1 MIGICVSRTYKI
13 LDIARR
19 KGIMDSR
26 ASRGFASHSVTRR
39 FFRSD
44 RAMVAKLFLQKRSC
58 FRTSCLAVLL
68 SLAGTA
74 AFAQTGGKIPREVID
89 YAAAH
94 GTVLVLVGLN
104 VPWQMESRLSED
116 EARGQRE
123 AIASVQRDLLTE
135 LEGRRYKVI
144 RRYDRIP
151 GLALEAGADVLAEL
165 ARSANVTNVLLDR
178 PAVEAEAALAEKVP
192 WQLFKRAASD
202 GTVLVLAGLRTPWQR
217 EEQLTEDLKTLQRRA
232 ILSAQSY
239 VLAELGGTQFKV
251 MRLYRSIPGIA
262 LRVGFD
268 ALQVLE
274 RSPAVT
280 NVVPDRPASAS
291 R

>member
-1 MIGICVSRTYKI
+1 V
-13 LDIARR
+13 
-19 KGIMDSR
+19 
-26 ASRGFASHSVTRR
+26 VTQV
-39 FFRSD
+39 FFRQKHWLKASCL
-44 RAMVAKLFLQKRSC
+44 VALLFLG
-58 FRTSCLAVLL
+58 
-68 SLAGTA
+68 GTVTL
-74 AFAQTGGKIPREVID
+74 AQTGGKIPRDVID
-89 YAAAH
+89 HAAAH

-116 EARGQRE
+116 EARAQRE
-123 AIASVQRDLLTE
+123 AIASIQRDLLSE
-135 LEGRRYKVI
+135 LEGRSYKVI

-151 GLALEAGADVLAEL
+151 GIALEADADVLAQL

-178 PAVEAEAALAEKVP
+178 PAADAEAASSEKVP

-217 EEQLTEDLKTLQRRA
+217 EEQLSEDLKALQRNA

-262 LRVGFD
+262 LRVGLD

-274 RSPAVT
+274 KSPAVT
-280 NVVPDRPASAS
+280 NVVLDRPARAS

>member
-1 MIGICVSRTYKI
+1 MVTKVSF
-13 LDIARR
+13 R
-19 KGIMDSR
+19 KTSWLK
-26 ASRGFASHSVTRR
+26 ASCL
-39 FFRSD
+39 
-44 RAMVAKLFLQKRSC
+44 VALLFLGKS
-58 FRTSCLAVLL
+58 
-68 SLAGTA
+68 A
-74 AFAQTGGKIPREVID
+74 AMAQAGGKIPPEVID
-89 YAAAH
+89 HAAAH

-116 EARGQRE
+116 ETRAQRE
-123 AIASVQRDLLTE
+123 AIASIQKDLLTE
-135 LEGRRYKVI
+135 LEGRSYKVI

-151 GLALEAGADVLAEL
+151 GIALEAGADVLAEL
-165 ARSANVTNVLLDR
+165 ARSPNVTNVLLDR
-178 PAVEAEAALAEKVP
+178 SLDAEAVPSEKVP

-217 EEQLTEDLKTLQRRA
+217 EDQLSEDLKMVQRNA

-262 LRVGFD
+262 LRVGLD

-274 RSPAVT
+274 KSPAVT

>member
-1 MIGICVSRTYKI
+1 MAT
-13 LDIARR
+13 
-19 KGIMDSR
+19 
-26 ASRGFASHSVTRR
+26 
-39 FFRSD
+39 
-44 RAMVAKLFLQKRSC
+44 KLSLRKRSY
-58 FRTSCLAVLL
+58 FRTSCFAVLL
-68 SLAGTA
+68 LLTGTA
-74 AFAQTGGKIPREVID
+74 AIAQGGGKIPREVID

-116 EARGQRE
+116 EARDQRE
-123 AIASVQRDLLTE
+123 TIASVQRNLLTE

-151 GLALEAGADVLAEL
+151 GIALEAGADVLAEL

-178 PAVEAEAALAEKVP
+178 TSVDAESMSSEKVP
-192 WQLFKRAASD
+192 WQLFKRAAND

-217 EEQLTEDLKTLQRRA
+217 EDQLNEDLKMLQRTA

-280 NVVPDRPASAS
+280 NVVPDRAASAS

>member
-1 MIGICVSRTYKI
+1 VVTQVSF
-13 LDIARR
+13 R
-19 KGIMDSR
+19 KKNWLQTT
-26 ASRGFASHSVTRR
+26 GFA
-39 FFRSD
+39 
-44 RAMVAKLFLQKRSC
+44 ALLFLS
-58 FRTSCLAVLL
+58 
-68 SLAGTA
+68 GIA
-74 AFAQTGGKIPREVID
+74 AMAQTVGKIPSEVID
-89 YAAAH
+89 HAAAH

-104 VPWQMESRLSED
+104 VPWQMESRLNED
-116 EARGQRE
+116 ETLAQRE
-123 AIASVQRDLLTE
+123 AIASIQRDLLTE
-135 LEGRRYKVI
+135 LEGRSYKVI

-151 GLALEAGADVLAEL
+151 GIALEAGADALAEL

-178 PAVEAEAALAEKVP
+178 PALDAEAVSSEKVP

-217 EEQLTEDLKTLQRRA
+217 EEQLSEDLRALQRKA

-262 LRVGFD
+262 LRVGLD

-274 RSPAVT
+274 KSPAVT
-280 NVVPDRPASAS
+280 NVVLDRPASAS